1 MKDVK
6 IVVLLTASID
16 VKGMTQVAVTDSG
29 ERLREYAGAARFW
42 ARAPGIHGLV
52 FCENSGHDLGEIRRA
67 FEGAATPTELLQFDG
82 QGFDRSLGKGYGEL
96 LIMSHALEHSRL
108 LGDADLIVKVT
119 GRYRLGQFPGFL
131 AGLVASWP
139 VQVTADLQRTLTW
152 ADSRVFGFT
161 PAFFKRYL
169 APHQAHL
176 DDSAGMNFEHALA
189 RAIHAALAAGERWA
203 PLPAAPE
210 ILGRSGTD
218 GKSYRLPWFKAL
230 RRRIY
235 RRIFLRELAR

>member
-1 MKDVK
+1 MKAVK
-6 IVVLLTASID
+6 IVILLTASVD
-16 VKGMTQVAVTDSG
+16 VKGMAFVAVTDSA
-29 ERLREYAGAARFW
+29 ERLREYAGAASFW
-42 ARAPGIHGLV
+42 ARAPGIQGVV
-52 FCENSGHDLGEIRRA
+52 FCENSGHDLAEIRAA
-67 FEGAATPTELLQFDG
+67 FEGAATPTEVLQFDG

-96 LIMSHALEHSRL
+96 MIMSHALEHSRL
-108 LGDADLIVKVT
+108 LRDADLVVKVT
-119 GRYRLGQFPGFL
+119 GRYRLGHLAAFL
-131 AGLVASWP
+131 RGLEAAWP
-139 VQVTADLQRTLTW
+139 VQVTADLQRSLTW

-161 PAFFKRYL
+161 PAFFTRYL
-169 APHQAHL
+169 APRQATL
-176 DDSAGMNFEHALA
+176 DDSAGLNFEHALA

-218 GKSYRLPWFKAL
+218 GKSYRLPWFKAF